1 MGYGIKLVWEDD
13 QRREGMKRRG
23 TRSGSAS
30 HLNFDQTTHGKYAE
44 ICEDMTANAPVDEDQ
59 PGCDTFHA
67 LDTDITVGSDA
78 DLNDANIPTTGNAD
92 TMCQSLMRLANTQP
106 AAFNRTMSLFPQTLT
121 ENQALL
127 FDHYVQRFS
136 KTYPTCCGPDN
147 PFISVFL
154 PLAMNNETVLTSLLA
169 LSGAQSWRGESG
181 GLEEEV
187 LMLRRRALSSF
198 REQLQRL
205 INLGSQRS
213 IESQNNFPSTIPT
226 NATAFSFLD
235 DDDRLFLS
243 STAMILLLYEKLSGE
258 DESNW
263 KPHLEFICQIFG
275 FHPLTFLGKPAI
287 QSSTT
292 TGLVPLSSRSAHVTD
307 ALRFL
312 YNLFLYNDLVSST
325 SLRRP
330 TLSDFYVQATG
341 NEAKVQTSSF
351 AGMYNGA
358 YADDDDANRYYF
370 PSLIARMSA
379 GDLSVSAFD
388 IAMWD
393 GRLDWLPSFSL
404 VGSYSGNDPADF
416 GNKTS
421 SDQITIAAI
430 YRSTAAA
437 YRLQTLQTL
446 QGCKTHEDDD
456 SPPLTRHLTRVL
468 SDYDVTD
475 ELRNECNSAIS
486 LMKLLPM
493 TSSFEN
499 ALLWPIGIVA
509 KDLTIQDAMER
520 NYILQRLEHLEQ
532 RFRMKHFRK
541 AKEILQRH
549 WMDID
554 YPSGATY
561 ATGFI
566 LQG

>member
-1 MGYGIKLVWEDD
+1 
-13 QRREGMKRRG
+13 
-23 TRSGSAS
+23 
-30 HLNFDQTTHGKYAE
+30 
-44 ICEDMTANAPVDEDQ
+44 
-59 PGCDTFHA
+59 
-67 LDTDITVGSDA
+67 
-78 DLNDANIPTTGNAD
+78 
-92 TMCQSLMRLANTQP
+92 
-106 AAFNRTMSLFPQTLT
+106 
-121 ENQALL
+121 
-127 FDHYVQRFS
+127 
-136 KTYPTCCGPDN
+136 
-147 PFISVFL
+147 
-154 PLAMNNETVLTSLLA
+154 
-169 LSGAQSWRGESG
+169 
-181 GLEEEV
+181 
-187 LMLRRRALSSF
+187 MLRRRALSSF

-213 IESQNNFPSTIPT
+213 IESQDNGHFPGTIPT

-235 DDDRLFLS
+235 DADRLFLS
-243 STAMILLLYEKLSGE
+243 STAMILLLYEKISGE

-263 KPHLEFICQIFG
+263 KPHLEFICHIFD

-292 TGLVPLSSRSAHVTD
+292 TGLAPLNSRSAHVID

-312 YNLFLYNDLVSST
+312 YNLFIYNDLVSST

-341 NEAKVQTSSF
+341 NEAKVKTSSF
-351 AGMYNGA
+351 AGMYNGV
-358 YADDDDANRYYF
+358 YVDDDDANRYYF
-370 PSLIARMSA
+370 PSLIARISA
-379 GDLSVSAFD
+379 GDLSVSAYD
-388 IAMWD
+388 IVVWD

-404 VGSYSGNDPADF
+404 VGSYSGNDPDDI

-421 SDQITIAAI
+421 SDQITISAI
-430 YRSTAAA
+430 YRSAAAA
-437 YRLQTLQTL
+437 YRLQML

-456 SPPLTRHLTRVL
+456 SPPSTRHLTRVL
-468 SDYDVTD
+468 SDCDVAE

-520 NYILQRLEHLEQ
+520 DYILQRLEHLEQ
-532 RFRMKHFRK
+532 RFRMRHFRR

-554 YPSGATY
+554 HPSGATC